1 MIKLSS
7 LEPSSALFLL
17 SRELFDIF
25 PEKVVFLFPCE
36 SVKVNEP
43 SLAEMSSDVIVRL
56 LLLVVTET
64 GPDVSST
71 LVSPSYPIMLNVASL
86 DSSITDG
93 IAGDKDSESG
103 EAGDG
108 DVLLLLPPPQA
119 VRLAQSAATRTVL
132 VAIIMILFLL
142 K

>member
-1 MIKLSS
+1 MG
-7 LEPSSALFLL
+7 
-17 SRELFDIF
+17 
-25 PEKVVFLFPCE
+25 
-36 SVKVNEP
+36 
-43 SLAEMSSDVIVRL
+43 L